1 MFGYKTY
8 RFSLAI
14 TRDQLMAVYQGSI
27 KRFRVTTIEGLV
39 LDLDAS
45 HFRNF
50 TTNEGIS
57 GVFELTT
64 TSENKFVKI
73 TKIS

>member
-27 KRFRVTTIEGLV
+27 KRYRVTTIEGLV
-39 LDLDAS
+39 LDLDAG
-45 HFRNF
+45 HFRKF
-50 TTNEGIS
+50 TTNDGIS